1 MLNFFVTLTSSKVL
15 PLEKAQENLGF
26 FLAYS
31 YLCRRNSLNTLFNNE
46 RITTEVRM

>member
-15 PLEKAQENLGF
+15 SLEKAQENLGF

-31 YLCRRNSLNTLFNNE
+31 
-46 RITTEVRM
+46 

>member
-15 PLEKAQENLGF
+15 PLENAQIKFGI

-31 YLCRRNSLNTLFNNE
+31 
-46 RITTEVRM
+46 